1 MYLKRLEIQGFKSF
15 ANKTVLDFLAPKNGI
30 NSVTAIVGPNGSGK
44 SNVTDAIRWV
54 MGEQSMKHVRAKK
67 SEDVIFNGS
76 EARGAQSF
84 AEVTMVMDNSARPH
98 PASPEQKRQKTV
110 TVGVEDFQPLQDAEE
125 ITLTRRLYR
134 NGESEY
140 LVNNNQARLLDI
152 HLLLARL
159 KFAEGA
165 YSIVSQ
171 GMIDRLLTVTNS
183 ERKDFF
189 DEACGIKE
197 YQIKQHQAELKLA
210 RTEEN
215 MREATTLMAEVEPRL
230 KILARQV
237 KKLEQRHEVEAKLVE
252 HQEKYY
258 LTLYTKNKIEIES
271 IRQKL
276 QAVGDRYKQS
286 FELLEKTQTDLAT
299 LAHAASRQEVFDDL
313 QRRHQEATRAKNEME
328 RQLII
333 IEGQMQTEYSQ
344 AGKQNVGWLENKAR
358 ELKNN
363 HDRLSGIVKAAEA
376 EAGRHEVVMS
386 EQKKKIETLGLEQ
399 TQLKLKI
406 SRLQSQLMQN
416 QSEQSYLQLSGLTAV
431 KAILEARNQFG
442 GKVYGL
448 VAELGE
454 VEEAYRL
461 ALEVAAGAN
470 LSSIVVENE
479 QVARKAIEY
488 LRENRFGV
496 ATFLPLNKIQSR
508 GTYSDTDQLAHQN
521 GVRGK
526 AIDLVRYDTK
536 FENIFSMIF
545 GSTLVVE
552 DLVVAERV
560 GIGRARMVT
569 LDGDVVEYKGVMRG
583 GFRHRRGGL
592 SFSSKLSLSGDDRLA
607 EVQAEINLENHN
619 LQELDRALEDA
630 RLKSVGLQVTAQSAA
645 QKVIM
650 VEEEYKNVE
659 RELKNVEH
667 ELSLIKASPEE
678 YGERMKKLET
688 DKTDLAAQQESS
700 AHKIKKIE
708 VEIEEFNKKEE
719 EKKQRVFML
728 QEKMQREQETVN
740 AVLAERSELN
750 VSLAKLETKH
760 EDLAEEVMND
770 MRVSLQSIVERL
782 VGTVGAENFLPVH
795 NEQLQ
800 QLADTIQK
808 LKYQLSLIG
817 GIDEEV
823 VAEYATTKERYDF
836 LDGQLKD
843 LHTATGDLKTMI
855 EELSEIMK
863 KKRGAAFKKIRKDF
877 DRYFQILF
885 GGGSADLEEV
895 YASPAEALAEAGFEE
910 AQNQEASFAPTE
922 VVATAAKDKVLTGI
936 DVIANPPGKKVK
948 YLNMLSGGERTLTS
962 IALICAILFNNPS
975 PFVVLDEVEAA
986 LDEANTQRFARIMME
1001 LSTHSQFII
1010 VTHNRVTMH
1019 AAHALYG
1026 VTMGG
1031 DGVSKLLSVKMED
1044 LTVDKK

>member
-15 ANKTVLDFLAPKNGI
+15 ANKTVLDFLPPKNDI
-30 NSVTAIVGPNGSGK
+30 NSITAIVGPNGSGK

-54 MGEQSMKHVRAKK
+54 MGEQAMKNVRAKK

-76 EARGAQSF
+76 EARGAMSV
-84 AEVTMVMDNSARPH
+84 AEVTMVMDNSKNAEVRMKND
-98 PASPEQKRQKTV
+98 EVKDGDTFL
-110 TVGVEDFQPLQDAEE
+110 TTEE

-140 LVNNNQARLLDI
+140 LVNGNQARVLDI
-152 HLLLARL
+152 HLLLAKL

-215 MREATTLMAEVEPRL
+215 MRQAETLMAEVEPRL
-230 KILARQV
+230 KILAKQV
-237 KKLEQRHEVEAKLVE
+237 KKLEQRHEVETKLTE

-258 LTLYTKNKIEIES
+258 YTLYTKNKTEIET
-271 IRQKL
+271 IQKKL
-276 QAVGDRYKQS
+276 NDVGERYRQS
-286 FELLEKTQTDLAT
+286 FAQLERTQSDLAE
-299 LAHAASRQEVFDDL
+299 LARSASRQEVFEEL
-313 QRRHQEATRAKNEME
+313 QRRHQEAMRAKNELE
-328 RQLII
+328 RELVII
-333 IEGQMQTEYSQ
+333 GGQMQTEYSQ
-344 AGKQNVGWLENKAR
+344 SGKQNVGWLENKSHELETNHAR
-358 ELKNN
+358 LK
-363 HDRLSGIVKAAEA
+363 DALQAAEA
-376 EAGRHEVVMS
+376 ETQKHTTASV
-386 EQKKKIETLGLEQ
+386 EQKRKLENLTIEH

-406 SRLQSQLMQN
+406 SRLQNQLLQN
-416 QSEQSYLQLSGLTAV
+416 QTEQSYLQLSGLTAV
-431 KAILEARNQFG
+431 KAILEARTQFG

-454 VEEAYRL
+454 VDEEYRL

-479 QVARKAIEY
+479 TVARNAIEY
-488 LRENRFGV
+488 LRTNRFGV
-496 ATFLPLNKIQSR
+496 ATFLPLNKIQPRSNF
-508 GTYSDTDQLAHQN
+508 SDSDQFLGQS
-521 GVRGK
+521 GVNGK
-526 AIDLVRYDTK
+526 AIDLVRYDKK

-545 GSTLVVE
+545 GTTLVVD
-552 DLVVAERV
+552 DLRVAEKIGV
-560 GIGRARMVT
+560 GRARMVT
-569 LDGDVVEYKGVMRG
+569 LEGDVVEYKGVMRG
-583 GFRHRRGGL
+583 GFRNRRSGL
-592 SFSSKLSLSGDDRLA
+592 SFSSKLSLNNDDQLA

-619 LQELDRALEDA
+619 LQELEKQIENA
-630 RLKSVGLQVTAQSAA
+630 RLRSVELQVAAQSAEN
-645 QKVIM
+645 KTVL
-650 VEEEYKNVE
+650 VEDEYKSAE
-659 RELKNVEH
+659 REMKNVAH
-667 ELSLIKASPEE
+667 ELSLVKASPEE
-678 YGERMKKLET
+678 YGERMKKLDKEKHELESRQIDLET
-688 DKTDLAAQQESS
+688 RV
-700 AHKIKKIE
+700 AHIAK
-708 VEIEEFNKKEE
+708 EIEDFNRTEE
-719 EKKQRVFML
+719 EKKQRVFSL
-728 QEKMQREQETVN
+728 QESMQREQDDVN
-740 AVLAERSELN
+740 KILAERSEH
-750 VSLAKLETKH
+750 SIELAKLETKR
-760 EDLAEEVMND
+760 EDLSREVEND
-770 MRVSLQSIVERL
+770 MKVSLHSIVERVREGVTL
-782 VGTVGAENFLPVH
+782 AELDT
-795 NEQLQ
+795 
-800 QLADTIQK
+800 LADSIQK

-823 VAEYATTKERYDF
+823 VAEYATTKERFDF
-836 LDGQLKD
+836 LDAQLGD
-843 LHTATGDLKTMI
+843 LRTATADLKTMI
-855 EELSEIMK
+855 EELDELMK
-863 KKRGAAFKKIRKDF
+863 KKRGQAFKKIRKDF

-895 YASPAEALAEAGFEE
+895 YG
-910 AQNQEASFAPTE
+910 E
-922 VVATAAKDKVLTGI
+922 VEDELSAADGTAAPPSLPLERGGGQSPFLPEEGLGGGGSNRKREKVLTGI

-986 LDEANTQRFARIMME
+986 LDEANTQRFARIMLE

-1031 DGVSKLLSVKMED
+1031 DGVSKLLSVKMEEMA
-1044 LTVDKK
+1044 VG